1 MKSFFIFSTS
11 GSFTTGAIGGQ
22 IDTYPIQEV
31 GDKDH
36 RYSDAYPQT
45 DKIRESELLS
55 NVLPLRDRFS
65 MSPNEIK
72 MGSTKPQ
79 SSQLLVYDRGKHPGK
94 METFIIYTTICDFKI
109 KITIKEC
116 LFH

>member
-1 MKSFFIFSTS
+1 MDK
-11 GSFTTGAIGGQ
+11 
-22 IDTYPIQEV
+22 DPIQEE
-31 GDKDH
+31 GEEDH
-36 RYSDAYPQT
+36 PDGYPLT
-45 DKIRESELLS
+45 DKIRESELLPYD
-55 NVLPLRDRFS
+55 LPSRDRFS
-65 MSPNEIK
+65 MIPNEIK